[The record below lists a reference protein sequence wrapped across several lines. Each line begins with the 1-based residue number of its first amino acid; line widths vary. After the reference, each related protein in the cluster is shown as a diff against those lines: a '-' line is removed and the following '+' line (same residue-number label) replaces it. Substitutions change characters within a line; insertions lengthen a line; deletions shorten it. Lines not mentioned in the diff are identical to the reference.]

1 MLLGELNTAD
11 RPASSRVS
19 YNVVSNELLAD
30 KFVLGP
36 WPLFIPIRCAS
47 TISLRFQGSGLTA
60 LLIRNWIWAML
71 VSAEEG
77 NYSME
82 LTQLEFFLMVVEQG
96 SFSKAAVRVY
106 RTQPAVSIAI
116 RRLEEEIG
124 APLFDRSQ
132 KTPTLTDAGELV
144 YDYARRILALR
155 DQAQDVVSEL
165 RSLERG
171 RVRIGANES
180 TSLYILPHLILQYR
194 EQHPNVKV
202 EIFRQ
207 VSERLPREVLDRSVD
222 FALLAFEPVDTDLES
237 FPILQDELVL
247 IMNPD
252 DPLAKR
258 ESLKIE
264 ELGERSFV
272 AHNVKTASRHK
283 VIEAFEQHHTPLNIT
298 LELAT
303 VETIKRFV
311 QLKIG
316 LAFVPR
322 MCVAEELERG
332 TLATVPV
339 PELSYFRTLW
349 VTHRRNIT
357 LSHAAAAFLEVLRE
371 RATATLP
378 SQSPAKT
385 SQIPIKS
392 ASTRAPSKRR

>member
-1 MLLGELNTAD
+1 
-11 RPASSRVS
+11 
-19 YNVVSNELLAD
+19 
-30 KFVLGP
+30 
-36 WPLFIPIRCAS
+36 
-47 TISLRFQGSGLTA
+47 
-60 LLIRNWIWAML
+60 
-71 VSAEEG
+71 
-77 NYSME
+77 ME
-82 LTQLEFFLMVVEQG
+82 LTQLEFFLMVVEEG
-96 SFSKAAVRVY
+96 SFSKAAVRVF

-144 YDYARRILALR
+144 YDYAKRILSLR
-155 DQAQDVVSEL
+155 DHAQNVVTEL
-165 RSLERG
+165 RALERG

-180 TSLYILPHLILQYR
+180 TSLYILPHLILEYR

-222 FALLAFEPVDTDLES
+222 FALLAFEPVDSDLES

-247 IMNPD
+247 IMSPD

-258 ESLKIE
+258 GSLKIE
-264 ELGERSFV
+264 ELGEQSFV
-272 AHNVKTASRHK
+272 AHNVKTASRYK
-283 VIEAFEQHHTPLNIT
+283 VVEAFEQHHTPLNIT

-357 LSHAAAAFLEVLRE
+357 LSHAAAAFLEVLRQ
-371 RATATLP
+371 RATDSTALKSQTALRNPTAQTAPTKTP
-378 SQSPAKT
+378 S
-385 SQIPIKS
+385 
-392 ASTRAPSKRR
+392 RRK

>member
-1 MLLGELNTAD
+1 
-11 RPASSRVS
+11 
-19 YNVVSNELLAD
+19 
-30 KFVLGP
+30 
-36 WPLFIPIRCAS
+36 
-47 TISLRFQGSGLTA
+47 
-60 LLIRNWIWAML
+60 
-71 VSAEEG
+71 
-77 NYSME
+77 ME

-144 YDYARRILALR
+144 YDYARRILTLR
-155 DQAQDVVSEL
+155 DQAQNVVSEL
-165 RSLERG
+165 RSLQRG

-180 TSLYILPHLILQYR
+180 TSLYILPHLILEYR

-207 VSERLPREVLDRSVD
+207 VSERLPREVLDRNVD
-222 FALLAFEPVDTDLES
+222 FALLAFEPVDSDLES
-237 FPILQDELVL
+237 FPILRDELVL
-247 IMNPD
+247 IMSPD
-252 DPLAKR
+252 DPLAKC

-264 ELGERSFV
+264 ELGEQSFV
-272 AHNVKTASRHK
+272 AHNVT
-283 VIEAFEQHHTPLNIT
+283 
-298 LELAT
+298 T

-322 MCVAEELERG
+322 MCVVEELKRG

-349 VTHRRNIT
+349 VTYRRNVT
-357 LSHAAAAFLEVLRE
+357 LSHAAAAFLEVLR
-371 RATATLP
+371 
-378 SQSPAKT
+378 QH
-385 SQIPIKS
+385 
-392 ASTRAPSKRR
+392 ASTSPDPQSQTKSSPISTKATSTKAPSKR